1 MSLDVGLYD
10 WSYVGGKP
18 KGEDNSDDP
27 APAAK
32 APWHRYSRRVRS
44 TMRMTFPSEEDA
56 ERSIGGTVSER
67 VLAVPP
73 FSAFPDLKTERMMI
87 LWRKFAE

>member
-1 MSLDVGLYD
+1 
-10 WSYVGGKP
+10 
-18 KGEDNSDDP
+18 
-27 APAAK
+27 
-32 APWHRYSRRVRS
+32 
-44 TMRMTFPSEEDA
+44 MTFPSEEDA
-56 ERSIGGTVSER
+56 ERPIGGTVSER